1 MIDVYYGKNEYKTEG
16 LKPSVFPLL
25 RQIAALLFYTSG
37 SLRVI
42 SALLQYL
49 PYEGQHRQLVCLI

>member
-25 RQIAALLFYTSG
+25 RQIPALLFYTSG
-37 SLRVI
+37 SLAPYSNTFPTRV
-42 SALLQYL
+42 STAN
-49 PYEGQHRQLVCLI
+49 

>member
-49 PYEGQHRQLVCLI
+49 PYEGQHHR